1 MKQQRRR
8 QSYKGDPINSKH
20 RNIKFIEFQ
29 VGTVWSVQSCRT
41 DDVWGACLGYR
52 KGQSLKFRFL
62 IQAVFLQKVT
72 CANKISKSDMMG
84 SPSALSYFPNTV
96 S

>member
-8 QSYKGDPINSKH
+8 QSNKGDPINSKH